1 MLGWSRV
8 LTGVLCLSVP
18 AFALAAPTPAPAP
31 DTPAARPGDA
41 APTGAPD
48 PSVRP
53 PAVPAKPSLAALWN
67 ALPGEAGGFRRK
79 EVEQPSPSPEGVEGL
94 IARYAG
100 PSGRATVYLY
110 GKPTETVPDGPFSAV
125 LAAELASE
133 AAYLRTELQRGE
145 GGVRLLAQ
153 RHADLGVG
161 GGTPVISCE
170 AFDLMAGK
178 KPQEQTLCMSGVAG
192 RMLKLHLIT
201 EPKPKEEEELRR
213 NIARFAVEMVRALH
227 GPGRG

>member
-18 AFALAAPTPAPAP
+18 ASVLAAPAQDAPA
-31 DTPAARPGDA
+31 AIPGDA
-41 APTGAPD
+41 APAGIPD
-48 PSVRP
+48 VPPPTARP
-53 PAVPAKPSLAALWN
+53 GKPSLAALWN
-67 ALPGEAGGFRRK
+67 ALPAEAGGFRRK

>member
-8 LTGVLCLSVP
+8 LTGLLCLSVP
-18 AFALAAPTPAPAP
+18 AAVLAAPAP
-31 DTPAARPGDA
+31 DAPAAISGDA
-41 APTGAPD
+41 APAGVPDVPPPTTG
-48 PSVRP
+48 SG
-53 PAVPAKPSLAALWN
+53 KPSLAALWN
-67 ALPGEAGGFRRK
+67 ALPAEAGGFRRK

-94 IARYAG
+94 VARYAG

-110 GKPTETVPDGPFSAV
+110 GKPTETVPDGPFSPALV
-125 LAAELASE
+125 SELASE
-133 AAYLRTELQRGE
+133 ASYLRAELQRGE

-153 RHADLGVG
+153 RHADLGVR

-170 AFDLMAGK
+170 AFDLQAGK

-227 GPGRG
+227 GAGRG

>member
-18 AFALAAPTPAPAP
+18 ASVLAAPAP
-31 DTPAARPGDA
+31 DAPAAIPGDA
-41 APTGAPD
+41 APAGVPD
-48 PSVRP
+48 VP
-53 PAVPAKPSLAALWN
+53 PPTAKPGKPSLAALWN
-67 ALPGEAGGFRRK
+67 ALPAEAGGFRRR

-94 IARYAG
+94 VARYAG

-110 GKPTETVPDGPFSAV
+110 GKPTETVPDGPFSPALV
-125 LAAELASE
+125 SELASE
-133 AAYLRTELQRGE
+133 ASYLRAELQRGE

-153 RHADLGVG
+153 RHADLGVR

-170 AFDLMAGK
+170 AFDLQAGK

-227 GPGRG
+227 GAGRG

>member
-1 MLGWSRV
+1 MLGWPRV
-8 LTGVLCLSVP
+8 LTALLCLSVP
-18 AFALAAPTPAPAP
+18 ACALAAPAP
-31 DTPAARPGDA
+31 DDPVAGSGAAAQAEVPDPAAQPPVAG
-41 APTGAPD
+41 PD
-48 PSVRP
+48 
-53 PAVPAKPSLAALWN
+53 KPSLATLWN
-67 ALPGEAGGFRRK
+67 ALPAEAGGFRRR

-94 IARYAG
+94 VAHYAG

-110 GKPTETVPDGPFSAV
+110 GKPTETVPDGPFSARLV
-125 LAAELASE
+125 TELASE
-133 AAYLRTELQRGE
+133 ASYLRAELQRGQ

-153 RHADLGVG
+153 RHADLGVA

-170 AFDLMAGK
+170 AFDLQAGR

-201 EPKPKEEEELRR
+201 EPKPREEEELRR

-227 GPGRG
+227 GAGRG

>member
-18 AFALAAPTPAPAP
+18 ASVLAAPAP
-31 DTPAARPGDA
+31 DAPAAIPGDA
-41 APTGAPD
+41 APAGAPD
-48 PSVRP
+48 VPPPTARP
-53 PAVPAKPSLAALWN
+53 GKPSLAALWN

>member
-8 LTGVLCLSVP
+8 LTGLLCLSVP
-18 AFALAAPTPAPAP
+18 AAVLAAPAP
-31 DTPAARPGDA
+31 DAPAAISGDA
-41 APTGAPD
+41 APAGG
-48 PSVRP
+48 
-53 PAVPAKPSLAALWN
+53 PAVPPPLAGSGKPSLAALWN
-67 ALPGEAGGFRRK
+67 ALPAEAGGFRRK

-94 IARYAG
+94 VARYAG

-110 GKPTETVPDGPFSAV
+110 GKPTETVPDGPFSPV
-125 LAAELASE
+125 LVSELASE
-133 AAYLRTELQRGE
+133 ASYLRAELQRGE

-153 RHADLGVG
+153 RHADLGVR

-170 AFDLMAGK
+170 AFDLQAGK

-227 GPGRG
+227 GAGRG